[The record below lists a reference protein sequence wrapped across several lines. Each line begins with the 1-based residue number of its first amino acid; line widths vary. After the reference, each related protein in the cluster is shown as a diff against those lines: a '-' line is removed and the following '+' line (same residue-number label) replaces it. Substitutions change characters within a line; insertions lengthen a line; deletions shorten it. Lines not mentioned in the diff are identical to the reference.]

1 MSSPR
6 TGSATTRVH
15 LNRRPKNWCRKCTV
29 KHLILGEISTTQL
42 QNLFDLGPG
51 ARLGSTTTKRLQV
64 GKVRSAAQGNILI
77 TVTKRRYFNC
87 QVDILPL
94 LLFATINPREFGVDP
109 IFEFDLSAAEWLG
122 MTEI

>member
-64 GKVRSAAQGNILI
+64 GRTRSAAQGNILI

-94 LLFATINPREFGVDP
+94 LLFATISPRELGVDP